1 MITPYII
8 SHIQI
13 EKDHIIYQYSFFSDD
28 YYEDGSLK
36 IEVLKDFL
44 LCAKNLIETPPPETI
59 YDHPLKEAELTPLFR
74 SIFKYTLMAYCQNLQ
89 WEGYFFFR
97 WVSFPDPVYLEE
109 VKEYEQMCRDEAEYE
124 KNEKE
129 WFDNMEKREKE
140 EKLMR
145 ESIQEIHDM
154 CRFD

>member
-1 MITPYII
+1 
-8 SHIQI
+8 
-13 EKDHIIYQYSFFSDD
+13 
-28 YYEDGSLK
+28 
-36 IEVLKDFL
+36 
-44 LCAKNLIETPPPETI
+44 
-59 YDHPLKEAELTPLFR
+59 
-74 SIFKYTLMAYCQNLQ
+74 
-89 WEGYFFFR
+89 
-97 WVSFPDPVYLEE
+97 
-109 VKEYEQMCRDEAEYE
+109 MCRDEAEYE